1 MTAPSGTNELFVT
14 PNLQYFTE
22 GEESGQPI
30 SWMIEI
36 NGEIYDS
43 GFGINSNTMTYIED
57 YLAENPDLGISA
69 NFENNKL
76 HIFNTEGNPKSVRL
90 IPDRVYVR
98 SMELV
103 GNSTAKIDNSGII
116 SFNLAPAAAEER
128 FLISCT
134 PSEVQQR
141 IVLNKVRNTLP
152 FLTFSNVVFDIYING
167 KPAVSGV
174 SLLNSEAMD
183 LVGLKVEDL
192 TGNGRKISITPKS
205 DRHRAFELMP
215 TMGAFAKDTDIE
227 EGNVVVEEN
236 SFHFC
241 LIAAI
246 DLPTTLQ
253 WRIEGDSTLY
263 SDNVANVTESSK
275 RNLNITELFTY
286 HGLEIISAQAFF
298 QNKIT
303 SLIIPDTVWLIGQNS
318 FTGNKITELVLGSGV
333 KMLGNYAFK
342 DNAISRVTVHAVI
355 PPEFESDSWLPF
367 DGNPIA
373 SIRVPAESVS
383 AYKSAKGWSDFSSII
398 TAIQGI

>member
-1 MTAPSGTNELFVT
+1 LTALSGTNELFVT

-90 IPDRVYVR
+90 IPNRVYVR
-98 SMELV
+98 SMELA
-103 GNSTAKIDNSGII
+103 GNSTAKIDSSGVI
-116 SFNLAPAAAEER
+116 SFNLAPVAPEEH
-128 FLISCT
+128 FVISCT
-134 PSEVQQR
+134 PPEGQQR

-152 FLTFSNVVFDIYING
+152 FLTFSNVVFDIYIDG
-167 KPAVSGV
+167 TPAASGV
-174 SLLNSEAMD
+174 SLLDAAVMD
-183 LVGLKVEDL
+183 LHGLKVEDL
-192 TGNGRKISITPKS
+192 TGSGRAISITPTSGK
-205 DRHRAFELMP
+205 HKAFELMP
-215 TMGAFAKDTDIE
+215 TMGSFADDTDIE
-227 EGNVVVEEN
+227 EGHVVVEKG

-241 LIAAI
+241 LAAAAN
-246 DLPTTLQ
+246 DLPVTLE
-253 WRIEGDSTLY
+253 WKIEGDGTLY
-263 SDNVANVTESSK
+263 SDRVENVIESSK
-275 RNLNITELFTY
+275 RSLNITELRTY
-286 HGLEIISAQAFF
+286 NGLEIISAQAFY

-303 SLIIPDTVWLIGQNS
+303 SLTIADTVWLIGQNS
-318 FTGNKITELVLGSGV
+318 FAKNQITELVLGSGL

-342 DNAISRVTVHAVI
+342 DNAISAVTVHAVI

-383 AYKSAKGWSDFSSII
+383 AYKAAEGWSDFSSII
-398 TAIQGI
+398 TAI